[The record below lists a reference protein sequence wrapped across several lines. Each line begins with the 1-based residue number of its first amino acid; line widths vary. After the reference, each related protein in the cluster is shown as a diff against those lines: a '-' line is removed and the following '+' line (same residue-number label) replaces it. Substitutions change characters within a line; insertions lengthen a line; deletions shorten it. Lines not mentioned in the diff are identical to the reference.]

1 MSDAAELEKTFFGC
15 LLLRP
20 KDRIAQAKMHG
31 VKCDW
36 FQEDS
41 WGTMWKACEN
51 LFEQG
56 GLIRKVSD
64 DEVESVDAVTI
75 WQEAKRIA
83 SDPKWKLPCENLVT
97 ADFMF
102 KAMDEANYD
111 SYFEQHIGELRH
123 CVVEKR
129 VKELLQVHVPRIRAG
144 WELAITGI
152 LNGLG
157 DIVKK
162 FSGVRVGQKKE
173 LCAELEQEEWMSW
186 HMRVDP
192 NGPKDLEWV
201 PGLRTPFRMLTRLY
215 MGIAARLN
223 IIAARP
229 SVGKTSF
236 IINLVHYWID
246 NGVKVYF
253 NSLDMPMKDIIDRMR
268 IEKSRVSLDKK
279 RFTPTE
285 KNLTK
290 LKEASKWINESTFEV
305 CETKYIEDFVTDIA
319 IRHASGNC
327 DVIVLDHLQKIFS
340 RRVKESEEYATVT
353 YCSDVLKTTAN
364 QLRIPIIALCQLSR
378 PKAAGKG
385 DAEKQEPQL
394 EDLRGSGAIE
404 QDASTVLFLHR
415 DLDVLEKWKDEP
427 PYWLYKDEAYGRE
440 HAAEDVDAI
449 WLLLKKNQNGKK
461 GRLPML
467 VLKPYFCWKLA
478 DYKAQPIKTEVTK
491 GVVTQ
496 KSVDNR
502 PCFKRFYR
510 DWRKD
515 SWEEQLEGKMAP
527 PPVEINNRFILLDDA
542 ATRKG
547 GAEARNDSEE
557 SEGSSMEQML

>member
-1 MSDAAELEKTFFGC
+1 MTESKELEKVFFGC
-15 LLLRP
+15 LLLHP
-20 KDRIAQAKMHG
+20 KEVITQAKLRG
-31 VKCDW
+31 VAVDW
-36 FQEDS
+36 FEDDP
-41 WGTMWKACEN
+41 WGTMWQACEN
-51 LFEQG
+51 LFHNGDLIKKNTG
-56 GLIRKVSD
+56 GDV
-64 DEVESVDAVTI
+64 DEFVADQFSI
-75 WQEAKRIA
+75 WMEAKKIA
-83 SDPKWKLPCENLVT
+83 SDPKWKLPCDKLLT
-97 ADFMF
+97 FDFIQS
-102 KAMDEANYD
+102 AIDGVSYD
-111 SYFEQHIGELRH
+111 SDYIRHIDELRH
-123 CVVEKR
+123 AVVEKR
-129 VKELLQVHVPRIRAG
+129 VKELLNVHVPRIRAG
-144 WELAITGI
+144 WELAITSI

-285 KNLTK
+285 KNLAK

-327 DVIVLDHLQKIFS
+327 DVIILDHLQKIFS

-353 YCSDVLKTTAN
+353 YCSDVLKTVAN
-364 QLRIPIIALCQLSR
+364 QLRIPVIALCQLSR
-378 PKAAGKG
+378 PKATNKG

-449 WLLLKKNQNGKK
+449 WMLLKKNQNGKK

-467 VLKPYFCWKLA
+467 VLKPYFCWKLG

-491 GVVTQ
+491 GIVTQ
-496 KSVDNR
+496 KSVDNS
-502 PCFKRFYR
+502 PCFRRFHR
-510 DWRKD
+510 DWRAD
-515 SWEEQLEGKMAP
+515 SWEEQLEGKVAP
-527 PPVEINNRFILLDDA
+527 PPVALDD
-542 ATRKG
+542 RYVLIND
-547 GAEARNDSEE
+547 GASDKPAPARRPEPAQEQEE
-557 SEGSSMEQML
+557 EVL